1 MDNTKVKHKIK
12 SVAIDIVIVL
22 VAIAFVFYG
31 NLIFESKPFN
41 PVEDLLDGLLT
52 ICVGLTIK
60 LALAEQGMIKGYDSE
75 TYVQENEKYNQN
87 CIDSLD
93 YIEYAD
99 DFTQEMVSDRKANYR
114 KTKLQGYRLKYN
126 DFFTENGEIKDVI
139 ITKKTK
145 ITSDKNYQLQ
155 PNEFVLDRK
164 QRKALDKCYKVSPKV
179 MNLYS
184 EYSNDNTNVNDKEIT
199 DLKRRESVALRN
211 IVGTIGIS
219 LLGVY
224 FAVKLGDW
232 NWGEFILSCIQVCGF
247 VAGGITQLYG
257 NINYI
262 CRDKVAILREKSRR
276 LSVFINKCKKGTY
289 TNERVVEKELVA
301 DSR

>member
-1 MDNTKVKHKIK
+1 MDNTQIKHKIK
-12 SVAIDIVIVL
+12 SFAIDIVIIL
-22 VAIAFVFYG
+22 VSIAFIFYG
-31 NLIFESKPFN
+31 NLVFESKPFN
-41 PVEDLLDGLLT
+41 PMEDLMDGILT
-52 ICVGLTIK
+52 IVVGLTIK

-75 TYVQENEKYNQN
+75 TYVEENKKYNQS

-93 YIEYAD
+93 YIEFAD
-99 DFTQEMVSDRKANYR
+99 DFTQEMIVDRKANYR
-114 KTKLQGYRLKYN
+114 KTKLQGVRLKYR
-126 DFFTENGEIKDVI
+126 DFFTESGEIIDIV

-145 ITSDKNYQLQ
+145 RTSDKSYQKLD
-155 PNEFVLDRK
+155 NEFVLDRK
-164 QRKALDKCYKVSPKV
+164 QRKALDKCYKVSPRV

-184 EYSNDNTNVNDKEIT
+184 EYTNDNTNVNDKETT
-199 DLKRRESVALRN
+199 DTKRRQSVVLRN
-211 IVGTIGIS
+211 VVGTIGLS

-224 FAVKLGDW
+224 FAVKLGEW

-289 TNERVVEKELVA
+289 QNEKVA
-301 DSR
+301 

>member
-1 MDNTKVKHKIK
+1 MDNTQIKHKIK
-12 SVAIDIVIVL
+12 SFAIDIVIIL
-22 VAIAFVFYG
+22 VAIAFIFYG

-41 PVEDLLDGLLT
+41 PMEDLMDGILT
-52 ICVGLTIK
+52 IVVGLTIK

-75 TYVQENEKYNQN
+75 TFVEENKKYNQS

-93 YIEYAD
+93 YIEFAD
-99 DFTQEMVSDRKANYR
+99 DFTQEMIVDRKANYR
-114 KTKLQGYRLKYN
+114 KTKLQGVRLKYH
-126 DFFTENGEIKDVI
+126 DFFTESGEIIDIV

-145 ITSDKNYQLQ
+145 RTSDKSYQKLD
-155 PNEFVLDRK
+155 NEFVLDRK

-184 EYSNDNTNVNDKEIT
+184 EYTNDNTNVNDKETT
-199 DLKRRESVALRN
+199 DTKRRQSVVLRN
-211 IVGTIGIS
+211 VVGTIGLS

-224 FAVKLGDW
+224 FAVKLGEW

-289 TNERVVEKELVA
+289 QNGKVA
-301 DSR
+301 

>member
-1 MDNTKVKHKIK
+1 M
-12 SVAIDIVIVL
+12 
-22 VAIAFVFYG
+22 
-31 NLIFESKPFN
+31 
-41 PVEDLLDGLLT
+41 EDLMDGILT
-52 ICVGLTIK
+52 IVVGLTIK

-75 TYVQENEKYNQN
+75 TFVEENKKYNQS

-93 YIEYAD
+93 YIEFAD
-99 DFTQEMVSDRKANYR
+99 DFTQEMIVDRKANYR
-114 KTKLQGYRLKYN
+114 KTKLQGVRLKYR
-126 DFFTENGEIKDVI
+126 DFFTESGEIIDIV

-145 ITSDKNYQLQ
+145 RTSDKSYQKLD
-155 PNEFVLDRK
+155 NEFVLDRK

-184 EYSNDNTNVNDKEIT
+184 EYTNDNTNVNDKETT
-199 DLKRRESVALRN
+199 DTRRRQSVVLRN
-211 IVGTIGIS
+211 VVGTIGLS

-224 FAVKLGDW
+224 FAVKLGEW

-289 TNERVVEKELVA
+289 QNEKVA
-301 DSR
+301 

>member
-1 MDNTKVKHKIK
+1 M
-12 SVAIDIVIVL
+12 IV
-22 VAIAFVFYG
+22 
-31 NLIFESKPFN
+31 
-41 PVEDLLDGLLT
+41 
-52 ICVGLTIK
+52 
-60 LALAEQGMIKGYDSE
+60 
-75 TYVQENEKYNQN
+75 
-87 CIDSLD
+87 
-93 YIEYAD
+93 
-99 DFTQEMVSDRKANYR
+99 DRKANYR
-114 KTKLQGYRLKYN
+114 KTKLQGVRLKYR
-126 DFFTENGEIKDVI
+126 DFFTENGEIIDIV

-145 ITSDKNYQLQ
+145 KTSDKSYQKLD
-155 PNEFVLDRK
+155 NEFVLDRK

-184 EYSNDNTNVNDKEIT
+184 EYTNDNTNVNDKETT
-199 DLKRRESVALRN
+199 DTRRRQSVVLRN
-211 IVGTIGIS
+211 VVGTIGLS

-224 FAVKLGDW
+224 FAVKLGEW

-289 TNERVVEKELVA
+289 QNEKVA
-301 DSR
+301 

>member
-1 MDNTKVKHKIK
+1 MDNTQIKHKIK
-12 SVAIDIVIVL
+12 SFAIDIVIVL
-22 VAIAFVFYG
+22 VAVAFIFYG

-41 PVEDLLDGLLT
+41 PMEDLMDGILT
-52 ICVGLTIK
+52 IVVGLTIK

-75 TYVQENEKYNQN
+75 TFVEENKKYNQS

-93 YIEYAD
+93 YIEFAD
-99 DFTQEMVSDRKANYR
+99 DFTQEMIVDRKANYR
-114 KTKLQGYRLKYN
+114 KTKLQGVRLKYH
-126 DFFTENGEIKDVI
+126 DFFTESGEIIDIV

-145 ITSDKNYQLQ
+145 KTSDKSYQKLD
-155 PNEFVLDRK
+155 NEFVLDRK

-184 EYSNDNTNVNDKEIT
+184 EYTNDNTNVNDKETT
-199 DLKRRESVALRN
+199 DTRRRQSVVLRN
-211 IVGTIGIS
+211 VVGTIGLS

-224 FAVKLGDW
+224 FAVKIGEW

-289 TNERVVEKELVA
+289 QNEKVA
-301 DSR
+301 

>member
-1 MDNTKVKHKIK
+1 MDNTQIKHKIK
-12 SVAIDIVIVL
+12 SFAIDVVIIL
-22 VAIAFVFYG
+22 VAIAFIFYG

-41 PVEDLLDGLLT
+41 PMEDLMDGILT
-52 ICVGLTIK
+52 IVVGLTIK

-75 TYVQENEKYNQN
+75 TFVEENKKYNQS

-93 YIEYAD
+93 YIEFAD
-99 DFTQEMVSDRKANYR
+99 DFTQEMIVDRKANYR
-114 KTKLQGYRLKYN
+114 KTKLQGVRLKYH
-126 DFFTENGEIKDVI
+126 DFFTESGEIIDIV

-145 ITSDKNYQLQ
+145 KTSDKSYQKLD
-155 PNEFVLDRK
+155 NEFVLDRK

-184 EYSNDNTNVNDKEIT
+184 EYTNDNTNVNDKETT
-199 DLKRRESVALRN
+199 DTKRRQSVVLRN
-211 IVGTIGIS
+211 VVGTIGLS

-224 FAVKLGDW
+224 FAVKLGEW

-289 TNERVVEKELVA
+289 QNEKVA
-301 DSR
+301 